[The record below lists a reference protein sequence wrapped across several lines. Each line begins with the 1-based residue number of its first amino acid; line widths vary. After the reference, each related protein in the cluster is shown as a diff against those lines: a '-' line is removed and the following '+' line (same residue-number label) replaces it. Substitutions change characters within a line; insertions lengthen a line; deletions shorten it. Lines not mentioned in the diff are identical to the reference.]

1 MTQVVLRHIDLS
13 YQSVPVLRDVNLT
26 VEAGQFCVFIGPSG
40 CGKSSLLRLIA
51 GLENPTGGSIALD
64 GAIIN
69 HVAPAER
76 NLAMVFQNYALYPHM
91 SVYDNMA
98 FGLQRKGLPR
108 VDIDRR
114 VAEASR
120 ILQLDALLARKP
132 GALSGGQRQRVAIG
146 RAIVKQPKVFLFDE
160 PLSNLDASLR
170 AQTRL
175 EIARLHRDLHS
186 ASMIYVTHDQVEA
199 MTLAD
204 QVVLLRPAAEPGGG
218 SSVAQAGSPLDL
230 YHHPANLFAA
240 RFMGSP
246 TMNLL
251 PATVLAPDTGAV
263 ALRVLGQRCAAG
275 VEPHGL
281 EAGQPVTIGIRPE
294 HIELGSGPWRGTVVH
309 VEALGEHCHVHVC
322 HDDRSPPLIAKT
334 VDETVRMGD
343 MLPFDFPAQTIH
355 LFDAS
360 GQAHRR
366 LRTR

>member
-13 YQSVPVLRDVNLT
+13 YQGVPVLRDVNLT
-26 VEAGQFCVFIGPSG
+26 VGAGQFCVFIGPSG

-108 VDIDRR
+108 VDIERR

-175 EIARLHRDLHS
+175 EIARLHRDLDS

-204 QVVLLRPAAEPGGG
+204 QVVLLRPAAEADGG

-251 PATVLAPDTGAV
+251 PATVLAPDAGAV
-263 ALRVLGQRCAAG
+263 TLLVLGQRCAAG

-281 EAGQPVTIGIRPE
+281 VAGQPVTIGIRPE
-294 HIELGSGPWRGTVVH
+294 HIELGSGPWLGNVAH

-334 VDETVRMGD
+334 MDETVRVGD
-343 MLPFDFPAQTIH
+343 TLPFDLPTQTIH

-360 GQAHRR
+360 GKAQRR